1 MVLGYLDR
9 PAMSVEAAQ
18 SESRGF
24 VYDFAQLPAYLDVLR
39 SRMHVAVVYGGDK
52 HSDGAVIRATHNTRP
67 WKSYRIVAEDIAG
80 ALRELGFEHVVTLP
94 DDRSLASEL
103 ERHAIDLVWLNTG
116 GVQGYNPVSHT
127 PAMLEM
133 LGVPYVGQN
142 SLTASILDNKHV
154 FKRVLG
160 ALAIRTAPSFAW
172 HPAWG
177 AADPTRDDRFAAA
190 FGSYQGPFILK
201 PVSGRA
207 SVLVLTAETLEEV
220 AEKAIQI
227 HEQTQ
232 NTVLIEPFLGGRE
245 YCVSVCG
252 PVVKTQ
258 SGLARLD
265 APFAFS
271 AVERVFGD
279 GETIFTSMDVKPIS
293 ADRVRLLDSEQDRPT
308 REELLEMARQIYRN
322 LELESIVRVDVR
334 ADADGNLY
342 VLEVNP
348 KPDLKKPTADVTSLV
363 TTGLA
368 EHGLDYQALMF
379 SLLADR
385 LDNLLHYRPG
395 DVRHLIALLPRL
407 GQAA

>member
-9 PAMSVEAAQ
+9 SALAVEAVPT
-18 SESRGF
+18 ESRAF
-24 VYDFAQLPAYLDVLR
+24 VYDFAHLPAYLEVLR
-39 SRMHVAVVYGGDK
+39 ERMHIAVVYGGDK
-52 HSDGAVIRATHNTRP
+52 RSDGAVIRATHNTRP
-67 WKSYRIVAEDIAG
+67 WKSYRVVAEDIAG
-80 ALRELGFEHVVTLP
+80 ALRELGFAHVVTLP
-94 DDRSLASEL
+94 DDRSLAAEL
-103 ERHAIDLVWLNTG
+103 ERHKIDLVWLNTG

-160 ALAIRTAPSFAW
+160 ALGIRTAPSFAW

-190 FGSYQGPFILK
+190 FGAYRGPFILK

-207 SVLVLTAETLEEV
+207 SVLVLTAETVDEV
-220 AEKAIQI
+220 AARAAQI
-227 HEQTQ
+227 HEETQ

-252 PVVKTQ
+252 PVVQ
-258 SGLARLD
+258 AAGSLVRLE

-271 AVERVFGD
+271 AVERVFVD

-293 ADRVRLLDSEQDRPT
+293 ADRVRLLDGEDDRPV
-308 REELLEMARQIYRN
+308 REELLELARQIYRN

-334 ADADGNLY
+334 ADAEGNLY

-368 EHGLDYQALMF
+368 EHGLDYQALVL

-385 LDNLLHYRPG
+385 LDNLLHYHPG
-395 DVRHLIALLPRL
+395 DVDHLIAQLPRFEK
-407 GQAA
+407 AA

>member
-9 PAMSVEAAQ
+9 PVTVESTQ
-18 SESRGF
+18 SPPPGF
-24 VYDFAQLPAYLDVLR
+24 VYDFARLPAYLDVLR
-39 SRMHVAVVYGGDK
+39 TRMRVAVVYGGDK
-52 HSDGAVIRATHNTRP
+52 RSDGAVIRATHNTRP
-67 WKSYRIVAEDIAG
+67 WKSYRVVAEDIAG

-160 ALAIRTAPSFAW
+160 ALGIKTAPSFAW

-190 FGSYQGPFILK
+190 FGAYPGPFILK

-207 SVLVLTAETLEEV
+207 SVLVLTADTLAEV
-220 AEKAIQI
+220 AERAAEI
-227 HEQTQ
+227 HAQTQ
-232 NTVLIEPFLGGRE
+232 NTVLIEAFLGGRE

-252 PVVKTQ
+252 PVVRAPA
-258 SGLARLD
+258 GLVRLD

-293 ADRVRLLDSEQDRPT
+293 TDRIRQLSEEDGPV
-308 REELLEMARQIYRN
+308 REELLSMARQIYLN

-348 KPDLKKPTADVTSLV
+348 KPDLKKPNGEVTSLV

-368 EHGLDYQALMF
+368 EHGLDYQALVL

-385 LDNLLHYRPG
+385 LDNLLQYHAG
-395 DVRHLIALLPRL
+395 DVAHLIAMLSSPEE
-407 GQAA
+407 AA

>member
-1 MVLGYLDR
+1 
-9 PAMSVEAAQ
+9 
-18 SESRGF
+18 
-24 VYDFAQLPAYLDVLR
+24 
-39 SRMHVAVVYGGDK
+39 
-52 HSDGAVIRATHNTRP
+52 
-67 WKSYRIVAEDIAG
+67 
-80 ALRELGFEHVVTLP
+80 
-94 DDRSLASEL
+94 
-103 ERHAIDLVWLNTG
+103 
-116 GVQGYNPVSHT
+116 
-127 PAMLEM
+127 MLEM

-142 SLTASILDNKHV
+142 SLTASILDNKLV

-160 ALAIRTAPSFAW
+160 ALGIKTAPSFAW

-177 AADPTRDDRFAAA
+177 TADPTRDDRFAAA
-190 FGSYQGPFILK
+190 FGAYPGPFILK

-207 SVLVLTAETLEEV
+207 SVLVLTADTLSEV
-220 AEKAIQI
+220 AERAAEI
-227 HEQTQ
+227 HAQTQ
-232 NTVLIEPFLGGRE
+232 NTVLIEAFLGGRE

-252 PVVKTQ
+252 PVVRAPA
-258 SGLARLD
+258 GLVRLD

-293 ADRVRLLDSEQDRPT
+293 ADRVRLLDRPEDQPA
-308 REELLEMARQIYRN
+308 RAELLEMARQIYRN

-348 KPDLKKPTADVTSLV
+348 KPDLKKPNSEVTSLV

-368 EHGLDYQALMF
+368 EHGLDYQALVL

-385 LDNLLHYRPG
+385 LDSLLQYHAG
-395 DVRHLIALLPRL
+395 DVAHLIAMLSSLEE
-407 GQAA
+407 AA